1 MITVDMLART
11 WQEIEYWLDIIC
23 ATDGAQVEV
32 YCSSG
37 SQLPVCIIF
46 FAGCNN
52 LFQFYSSRRTYEFK
66 SRTIS
71 EEY

>member
-46 FAGCNN
+46 FAGLQQFISILLFKEN
-52 LFQFYSSRRTYEFK
+52 LRVQK
-66 SRTIS
+66 
-71 EEY
+71 